1 MFTVENHGTI
11 VLVRPLT
18 LDVMA
23 WLEANVSDEGPDMA
37 QWFGGAL
44 CVEPRYVGELVA
56 GMVEE
61 GFACQ

>member
-23 WLEANVSDEGPDMA
+23 WLEEHVSDEGPDMA

-44 CVEPRYVGELVA
+44 CVEPRYVEPLVL
-56 GMVEE
+56 GLIEE
-61 GFACQ
+61 GFAIQ